1 MGRLIY
7 NLLMP
12 AVFLAFLPRLI
23 FKYRSR
29 GGWKDTYGERF
40 ARFGNR
46 TEELKKCRGAIWI
59 HSVSVGETIV
69 ALSMIRRYLELYPER
84 KFILSTTTTTGQDV
98 ARANIPENTTVI
110 FCPLDFP
117 WMISKTLD
125 LLCPSQLVIFETEL
139 WPNLIAMSAKRGIP
153 VSLVNG
159 RLSDKSARGY
169 RKLRCFFAS
178 LLRKF
183 SLILAQTD
191 ADTERFLSVAPD
203 ANVATGGNMK
213 FDQKIPELVNDNI
226 LTGYLGEGEV
236 ILAGSTH
243 PGEEELIVRCFK
255 ELKAEFPQL
264 KLVLVPRHAER
275 GKDIAAMLEKSG
287 CSYACRSVK
296 SFPEEKVDVLLADTT
311 GEMLQLMKDADII
324 IMGKSFAGHDEGH
337 NLIEPALLSKAI
349 VTGSVL
355 RNFRYLLKVLTANE
369 AVLTAND
376 GELTCTLR
384 KLLNDKA
391 FRKALGEKAYKVIGS
406 NRGAVDR
413 TVEALENIASG
424 KKS

>member
-40 ARFGNR
+40 ARFGSR
-46 TEELKKCRGAIWI
+46 AEELKKFRGAIWI
-59 HSVSVGETIV
+59 HAVSVGETIV
-69 ALSMIRRYLELYPER
+69 ALSMIRRYLELHPER

-98 ARANIPENTTVI
+98 ARANVPENTTVI

-117 WMISKTLD
+117 WMISRTLD
-125 LLCPSQLVIFETEL
+125 LLCPSQMVIFETEL
-139 WPNLIAMSAKRGIP
+139 WPNLIALSAKRGIP

-183 SLILAQTD
+183 SLILTQTD

-203 ANVATGGNMK
+203 ANVVTGGNMK

-243 PGEEELIVRCFK
+243 PGEEELIVRCFQ

-275 GKDIAAMLEKSG
+275 GRDIASILEKSG
-287 CSYACRSVK
+287 CTYACRSVK

-337 NLIEPALLSKAI
+337 NLIEPALLSKAV
-349 VTGSVL
+349 VTGPVL

-369 AVLTAND
+369 AVLTASD
-376 GELTCTLR
+376 EELTSTLR
-384 KLLNDKA
+384 KLLNDKV
-391 FRKALGEKAYKVIGS
+391 FRDALGEKAYKVIGS